1 MSKGILQQ
9 ITEDKS
15 WEKFLAHRLLKGRF
29 TWSTFEKADSYVENR
44 DYLGEAQ
51 RIASG
56 IPLGIPTRVVINKIG
71 TDKKRV
77 VYHFETEKML
87 VLKLI
92 AHLLYQ
98 YDDIFSPNCYAF
110 RRRIQ
115 AGDAIRRINKA
126 VGGRQLWA
134 YKVDIHDYFNS
145 ISIHILLPILEKVL
159 ADDPALYSFFKSLLD
174 DDRAYSNGE
183 IIHEHRGI
191 MAGLPTASFL
201 ANVYLMEVDKYF
213 HDAGMIYAR
222 YSDDIIIFAEDK
234 ESIERNRAIL
244 MDFFDK
250 YQLTVNP
257 SKEHIYEPGEPY
269 EFLGFRCLGYEV
281 DVSKVT
287 RDKMKG
293 KIRRKARAIRRWC
306 VRENKS
312 PEVAMRALIRCFN
325 RKFFDMDEDESLCW
339 SSWFFPVINR
349 TEGLKEIDHYLQEYC
364 RFVATGKHNKS
375 NYNMRYDVLRQ
386 LGYRSLVHEFFLYRE
401 TTNHNKVI
409 E

>member
-1 MSKGILQQ
+1 MNRGILQQ
-9 ITEDKS
+9 ITEDKA

-51 RIASG
+51 KIADG
-56 IPLGIPTRVVINKIG
+56 IPLGIPTRAVINKIG

-115 AGDAIRRINKA
+115 AGDAIRQINKA
-126 VGGRQLWA
+126 IGGRQLWA

-145 ISIHILLPILEKVL
+145 ISIPILLPILEKVL
-159 ADDPALYSFFKSLLD
+159 ANDTSLYNFFKSLLD

-201 ANVYLMEVDKYF
+201 ADVYLMEVDRYYY
-213 HDAGMIYAR
+213 DAGVIYAR

-234 ESIERNRAIL
+234 ESLNSYRSIL
-244 MDFFDK
+244 LNFFDK
-250 YQLTVNP
+250 YHLIVNP

-269 EFLGFRCLGYEV
+269 EFLGFRCLGYDV
-281 DVSKVT
+281 DISQVT

-306 VRENKS
+306 VRENKG
-312 PEVAMRALIRCFN
+312 PEVAIQTLIRCFN
-325 RKFFDMDEDESLCW
+325 RKFFDMDGDDSLCW
-339 SSWFFPVINR
+339 SRWFFPVINKA
-349 TEGLKEIDHYLQEYC
+349 EGLKEIDSYLQENC
-364 RFVATGKHNKS
+364 RYVATGKHNKS
-375 NYNMRYDVLRQ
+375 NYRVRYFDLKKM
-386 LGYRSLVHEFFLYRE
+386 GYRSLVHEYYLY
-401 TTNHNKVI
+401 NNNVNLNYGL
-409 E
+409 